1 LIPPI
6 HQIIKEKPS
15 LLLAVKRGFFS
26 INQSTEALLVGAP
39 FRLPVVAVKSR
50 SQISRS
56 LLIIYLILIGL
67 VGFND
72 LIMSSL

>member
-1 LIPPI
+1 MPTLPGN
-6 HQIIKEKPS
+6 KEWAFLYQP
-15 LLLAVKRGFFS
+15 KR
-26 INQSTEALLVGAP
+26 IALLVGAP
-39 FRLPVVAVKSR
+39 YRLPVVAVKSL

-72 LIMSSL
+72 RIMSSF

>member
-1 LIPPI
+1 VIPPI
-6 HQIIKEKPS
+6 HTNHKRKTLSFIGYKER
-15 LLLAVKRGFFS
+15 VFS
-26 INQSTEALLVGAP
+26 INQSTAALLVGAP
-39 FRLPVVAVKSR
+39 FRLPAVAVKSR

-72 LIMSSL
+72 LITTAF